1 MILINLTPHDIN
13 VLENGVIKTYPATGD
28 VARVDQINQ
37 PNGTVNDAPVNRP
50 TYGAVEGLPL
60 YQKAGMYYIVSALVR
75 QSQPHRKDLLSPDS
89 GATAVRDEKGLIKY
103 VTGWL
108 SN

>member
-13 VLENGVIKTYPATGD
+13 VLENGVIKTYPTTGD
-28 VARVDQINQ
+28 VARVDVRNELAF
-37 PNGTVNDAPVNRP
+37 TVNGAPVNRP

-60 YQKAGMYYIVSALVR
+60 YQKEGMYYIVSMLVR

-89 GATAVRDEKGLIKY
+89 GPTAVRNSAGQIDY
-103 VTGWL
+103 VVGWL

>member
-1 MILINLTPHDIN
+1 MQLINLTPHDIH
-13 VLENGVIKTYPATGD
+13 VLEGETVSTYPASGQQ
-28 VARVDQINQ
+28 ARVNTTQTQVGEIN
-37 PNGTVNDAPVNRP
+37 GAPILRP
-50 TYGAVEGLPL
+50 SYSEVEGLP
-60 YQKAGMYYIVSALVR
+60 APAPDTYYIVSMLVR
-75 QSQPHRKDLLSPDS
+75 SAAPGRTDLLSPDS